1 MAKKSAGI
9 LLFRKIQGQ
18 YEFLL
23 VHPGGPFW
31 AKKDAGA
38 WSIPKGIY
46 EDPEDA
52 LAAAKRELFQ
62 ETGIA
67 AEGEFLGL
75 GSFKQPGGKTITAW
89 AIETDFDPANLV
101 SNTFAMEWPPN
112 SGKKAEFPEV
122 DRACWLPAREALVKI
137 TKGQVPILS
146 ALAAKL
152 GLHLSAAAENSTSSD
167 AKDRG
172 SPR

>member
-9 LLFRKIQGQ
+9 LLFRKIHGR

-46 EDPEDA
+46 EEGEDG
-52 LAAAKRELFQ
+52 LAAAKRELFE
-62 ETGIA
+62 ETGIV
-67 AEGEFLGL
+67 AEGKFLAL
-75 GSFKQPGGKTITAW
+75 GAFRQPSGKTITAW
-89 AIETDFDPANLV
+89 AIETDFDPADLV
-101 SNTFAMEWPPN
+101 SNSFAMEWPPK
-112 SGKKAEFPEV
+112 SGKTAEFPEV
-122 DRACWLPAREALVKI
+122 DRAGWFPVEEARVKI
-137 TKGQVPILS
+137 TKGQIPILA

-152 GLHLSAAAENSTSSD
+152 GLPHPS
-167 AKDRG
+167 
-172 SPR
+172 